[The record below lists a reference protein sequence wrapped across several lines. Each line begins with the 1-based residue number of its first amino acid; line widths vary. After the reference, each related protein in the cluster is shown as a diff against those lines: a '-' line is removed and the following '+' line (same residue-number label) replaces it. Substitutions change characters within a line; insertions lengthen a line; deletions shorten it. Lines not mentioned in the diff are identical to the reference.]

1 MKSIV
6 IIPSYNA
13 GKTLP
18 ELVRR
23 LRGSVPDIGILV
35 VDDGSTDDTATV
47 AQECGVILLQHD
59 RNRGKGAALRSGFD
73 YAKNV
78 EDLDAVITMDA
89 DLQHAPEDLPKMI
102 KLRQEKHPNIVLGAR
117 NIRGTKMPYDRRF
130 SNILTS
136 FMMRA
141 RTGVII
147 KDSQCGFRLIGREV
161 LDAVELTS
169 VGYEAETEFL
179 IKASKCGF
187 SIMSVPVKTIY
198 GAEKSYMTRWHTTKQ
213 FTRILFREF

>member
-1 MKSIV
+1 MKNIV

-13 GKTLP
+13 GETLP
-18 ELVRR
+18 ELVKR
-23 LRGSVPDIGILV
+23 LRGSVPDIGIIV

-73 YAKNV
+73 YAKSL
-78 EDLDAVITMDA
+78 ESLDAVITMDA
-89 DLQHAPEDLPKMI
+89 DLQHSPEDLPRMI
-102 KLRQEKHPNIVLGAR
+102 KLRQENYPNIILGSR
-117 NIRGTKMPYDRRF
+117 KIRGTKMPYDRRF

-141 RTGVII
+141 RTGVNIE
-147 KDSQCGFRLIGREV
+147 DSQCGFRLIGREV
-161 LDAVELTS
+161 LDAVEIKS
-169 VGYEAETEFL
+169 SGYEAETEFL

-198 GAEKSYMTRWHTTKQ
+198 GTEKSYMTRWHTTKQ